1 MSIGQRLKE
10 ARTAHKISQDALAE
24 KLGVSRGVITNI
36 EHDKVEEPQALVLN
50 AICQVLNINRQ
61 WLLDGTGSMEPKQPD
76 GPSAKILSELYSYA
90 RELSEEELL
99 FVLSVIK
106 SYKKHIKHEKE
117 L

>member
-10 ARTAHKISQDALAE
+10 ARKARKISQDALAE

-36 EHDKVEEPQALVLN
+36 EHDKVEEPQALVLS

-61 WLLDGTGSMEPKQPD
+61 WLLDGTGSMEPKQPA

-106 SYKKHIKHEKE
+106 SYKKHIKHEKG

>member
-1 MSIGQRLKE
+1 
-10 ARTAHKISQDALAE
+10 
-24 KLGVSRGVITNI
+24 
-36 EHDKVEEPQALVLN
+36 
-50 AICQVLNINRQ
+50 
-61 WLLDGTGSMEPKQPD
+61 MEPKQPD